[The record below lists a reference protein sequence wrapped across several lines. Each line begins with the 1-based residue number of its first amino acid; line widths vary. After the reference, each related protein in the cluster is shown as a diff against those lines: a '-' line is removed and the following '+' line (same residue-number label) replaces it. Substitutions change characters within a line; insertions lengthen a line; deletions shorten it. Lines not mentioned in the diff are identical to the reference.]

1 MTVEELTGVSSA
13 KLISHHTLHHTLNI
27 PRVRVPCTV
36 VYGRFIDYIVRCVTC
51 LVNGFIRSWLFSSSS
66 QVAERER
73 ERAEGKRTWRT
84 LRARRISP
92 RDNLRSASRPSSVRF
107 TLQSQVKPASI
118 SFPLQFFSKTL
129 LYR

>member
-73 ERAEGKRTWRT
+73 ERESGGETYLEDVEGSSH
-84 LRARRISP
+84 I
-92 RDNLRSASRPSSVRF
+92 ASR
-107 TLQSQVKPASI
+107 
-118 SFPLQFFSKTL
+118 
-129 LYR
+129 